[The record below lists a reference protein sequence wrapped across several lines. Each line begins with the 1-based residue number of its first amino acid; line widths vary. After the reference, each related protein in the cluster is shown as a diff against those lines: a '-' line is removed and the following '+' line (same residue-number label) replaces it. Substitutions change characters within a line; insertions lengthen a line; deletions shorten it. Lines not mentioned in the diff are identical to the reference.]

1 MLSSQTGERTKLL
14 WVLSRIILSPTDNSF
29 LISKSRVKNTK
40 SDFHDRYL
48 IWLTALTANKT
59 HGRLNY
65 VYLIRAQEIGTK
77 GIWQKEDFSLYDFL
91 WKGSSS
97 PIGDC
102 CSKSKQVK
110 TLPAVSG
117 MAFYPECP
125 SDRNSSEGF
134 VGHPPSSTGW
144 SAILPQARR
153 TPDTQQMTIRMG
165 RHPGMFCFDTWWTVF
180 PFIIGIH
187 SHITGNFYV
196 SATSNDLSLLGPND
210 DLQSQLE
217 ETAYILRSQ
226 DTVWDISQPLN
237 KRWTPKTVKTAS
249 QQDVGLSTIVYI
261 YN

>member
-1 MLSSQTGERTKLL
+1 MADSTTCTWSEHKKSEPREFGRKKISVCMIFYEKDQVHLL
-14 WVLSRIILSPTDNSF
+14 VTAALRVSRWRP
-29 LISKSRVKNTK
+29 
-40 SDFHDRYL
+40 YL
-48 IWLTALTANKT
+48 QFQEWL
-59 HGRLNY
+59 
-65 VYLIRAQEIGTK
+65 
-77 GIWQKEDFSLYDFL
+77 
-91 WKGSSS
+91 
-97 PIGDC
+97 
-102 CSKSKQVK
+102 
-110 TLPAVSG
+110 
-117 MAFYPECP
+117 YPECP

-144 SAILPQARR
+144 GAILPQARR